1 MYFVTYHQ
9 SALSHSLKI
18 ADLGHLF
25 LQSRNLGSGINHQS
39 GSLCLELESSV
50 SEGLEG
56 KFREAAT
63 GPPGLF
69 LLHCGVHFS
78 VTTLLMLPR
87 SHHCSHLLGV
97 YSALSDGESKGK
109 NRGLIIR

>member
-1 MYFVTYHQ
+1 M
-9 SALSHSLKI
+9 
-18 ADLGHLF
+18 
-25 LQSRNLGSGINHQS
+25 
-39 GSLCLELESSV
+39 

-69 LLHCGVHFS
+69 LLHCEVHFS
-78 VTTLLMLPR
+78 VTMLLLLPR
-87 SHHCSHLLGV
+87 NYHYSHLLGV